1 MISTKILYVFFHASA
16 CSQVSFPKIYCMICW
31 ECKVMHNI
39 CIYVCL
45 TQICNVRRR
54 KKTHIFD
61 KGQCIDL
68 LQNTQLSEEYKIQKC
83 KVSLYLFFSTT
94 FLYLHYNNIKRHAK
108 RDLFIILLFIRHN
121 YECIFCCKDL
131 FVHHQIN
138 MSFGHDPNQ
147 P

>member
-1 MISTKILYVFFHASA
+1 MFSSMLQHVVKFHFRKSIVWYVENVRWCIIYAFLFASHKFVMLEGARKHTYLIRVSALTYYKILNSA
-16 CSQVSFPKIYCMICW
+16 K
-31 ECKVMHNI
+31 
-39 CIYVCL
+39 
-45 TQICNVRRR
+45 
-54 KKTHIFD
+54 
-61 KGQCIDL
+61 
-68 LQNTQLSEEYKIQKC
+68 NTKYKKC

-108 RDLFIILLFIRHN
+108 RDLFITLLFIRHN

-131 FVHHQIN
+131 FVHRQIN